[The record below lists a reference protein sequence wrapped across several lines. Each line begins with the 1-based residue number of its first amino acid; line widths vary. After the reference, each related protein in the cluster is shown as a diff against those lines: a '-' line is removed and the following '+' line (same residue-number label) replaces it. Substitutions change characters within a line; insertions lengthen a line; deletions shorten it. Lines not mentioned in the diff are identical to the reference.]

1 MSVAGY
7 VLAGGNST
15 RMGTDKALL
24 LCEGTTL
31 VQRIGLML
39 RNVTCNVTLVGD
51 PQKYRMLGFPVI
63 PDLRPGFGPLA
74 GMEAALLHS
83 ASEWNMIVACDMASL
98 DCGFLQTLASE
109 ALELPAEKDCLVPV
123 SPDRRPQP
131 LTAIY
136 RRRCLPVFSEAL
148 DRDRTKVTD
157 AVNSLNGVFRQMAD
171 AKPFQNVNTP
181 QDWNLYLNGRINDLP
196 QR

>member
-24 LCEGTTL
+24 LFEGATL
-31 VQRIGLML
+31 AQRIALCVEK
-39 RNVTCNVTLVGD
+39 VTGNVTLVGD
-51 PQKYRMLGFPVI
+51 PQKYSRLGFTVI
-63 PDLRPGFGPLA
+63 PDVRPGFGPLA

-83 ASEWNMIVACDMASL
+83 VSEWNLIVACDMASV
-98 DCGFLQTLASE
+98 DGGFLQTLASE
-109 ALELPAEKDCLVPV
+109 ALELAPEKDCLVPMG
-123 SPDRRPQP
+123 PDRRPQP
-131 LTAIY
+131 LTALY

-148 DRDRTKVTD
+148 DRNRTKVTD
-157 AVNSLNGVFRQMAD
+157 AVNSLNAVFRQTAD

-181 QDWNLYLNGRINDLP
+181 QDWNLYLNGRINELS